1 MSVIGRYCVIM
12 STPMAPF
19 VGDLQQ
25 AFVDGVID
33 PISAF
38 DLSRVR
44 DPVVQQ
50 CLSTMLHLNTQQKSA
65 ISALR
70 SGQDKIMRMLSK
82 LTSKRSS
89 KPSAVVVRS
98 RKSSSSGSGDLLPS
112 SSAQSSSNPNSGSG
126 SHDDDGLVLECLFC
140 DSVHDNE
147 KSHWQHYDRLRKR
160 IGVVYSGD
168 CVLAPDHAVLRGYS
182 GSDAEKMLAF
192 IKEYNSHIS
201 SSKEKGINR
210 ERASRLA
217 AFLAS
222 KLQPGSL

>member
-1 MSVIGRYCVIM
+1 MSVIGRCRIIM
-12 STPMAPF
+12 TAP
-19 VGDLQQ
+19 GDDDLQL
-25 AFVDGVID
+25 AHVHGVFP

-38 DLSRVR
+38 DLSLVR
-44 DPVVQQ
+44 DPIVQQ
-50 CLSTMLHLNTQQKSA
+50 CLASMLHLNTRQTND

-112 SSAQSSSNPNSGSG
+112 SSAQTSSNPTSGSG
-126 SHDDDGLVLECLFC
+126 SHDDEGLVLECLFC

-147 KSHWQHYDRLRKR
+147 KSHWQHYDRLGKR
-160 IGVVYSGD
+160 IGMAYSGD

-182 GSDAEKMLAF
+182 GCDADKMLAF

-222 KLQPGSL
+222 KLQP

>member
-1 MSVIGRYCVIM
+1 
-12 STPMAPF
+12 
-19 VGDLQQ
+19 
-25 AFVDGVID
+25 
-33 PISAF
+33 
-38 DLSRVR
+38 
-44 DPVVQQ
+44 
-50 CLSTMLHLNTQQKSA
+50 MLHLNTRQTND

-112 SSAQSSSNPNSGSG
+112 SSAQTSSNPTSGSG
-126 SHDDDGLVLECLFC
+126 SHDDEGLVLECLFC

-147 KSHWQHYDRLRKR
+147 KSHWQHYDRLGKR
-160 IGVVYSGD
+160 IGMAYSGD

-182 GSDAEKMLAF
+182 GCDADKMLAF

-222 KLQPGSL
+222 KLQP

>member
-1 MSVIGRYCVIM
+1 M
-12 STPMAPF
+12 TAP
-19 VGDLQQ
+19 GDDDLQL
-25 AFVDGVID
+25 AHVHGVIP

-38 DLSRVR
+38 DLSLVR
-44 DPVVQQ
+44 DPIVQQ
-50 CLSTMLHLNTQQKSA
+50 CLASMLHLNTRQTND

-98 RKSSSSGSGDLLPS
+98 RKSSSSGSGDLFPS
-112 SSAQSSSNPNSGSG
+112 SSAQTSSNPTSGSG
-126 SHDDDGLVLECLFC
+126 SHDDEGLVLECLFC

-147 KSHWQHYDRLRKR
+147 KSHWQHYDRLGKR
-160 IGVVYSGD
+160 IGMAYSGD

-182 GSDAEKMLAF
+182 GCDADKMLAF

-222 KLQPGSL
+222 KLQP

>member
-1 MSVIGRYCVIM
+1 MSVIGRFCIIM
-12 STPMAPF
+12 TAPS
-19 VGDLQQ
+19 VGDFQL
-25 AFVDGVID
+25 ACVDGVID
-33 PISAF
+33 PILAF
-38 DLSRVR
+38 DLSLVR
-44 DPVVQQ
+44 DPIVQQ
-50 CLSTMLHLNTQQKSA
+50 CLATMLHLNTQQKND

-89 KPSAVVVRS
+89 KPSAIVVRS

-112 SSAQSSSNPNSGSG
+112 SSAQTSSNPTSGSG
-126 SHDDDGLVLECLFC
+126 SHDDEGLVLECLFC

-147 KSHWQHYDRLRKR
+147 KSHWQHFDRLGKR
-160 IGVVYSGD
+160 IGMAYSGD

-210 ERASRLA
+210 ERASHLA

-222 KLQPGSL
+222 KLDPSSL